1 MISQTKN
8 IFVLKKNIVWFP
20 TNLKKINLKKNI
32 IYFRQHN
39 LDLIKKNI
47 ILEEDFS
54 TLHINLNNTV
64 ENIYQLFKPA
74 TKYDIRKSNE
84 MNLNIYNIDINDNN
98 EIKK

>member
-8 IFVLKKNIVWFP
+8 IFVLKKNIIWFP

-54 TLHINLNNTV
+54 TLHINLNNTI
-64 ENIYQLFKPA
+64 ENIYQLFKP
-74 TKYDIRKSNE
+74 
-84 MNLNIYNIDINDNN
+84 
-98 EIKK
+98 KKK